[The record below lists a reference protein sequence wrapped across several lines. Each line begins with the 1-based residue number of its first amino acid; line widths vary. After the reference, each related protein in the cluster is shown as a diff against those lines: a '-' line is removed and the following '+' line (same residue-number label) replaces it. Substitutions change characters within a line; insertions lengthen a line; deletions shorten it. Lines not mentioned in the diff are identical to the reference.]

1 MNVRCPLV
9 NASERVQGKT
19 SAPLY
24 SIHAFDGYSFI
35 SSLELPSTFWEWIGG
50 RSKSTLERL
59 WTLF

>member
-9 NASERVQGKT
+9 NARERIQGEA

-24 SIHAFDGYSFI
+24 SIHAFDGYLFI
-35 SSLELPSTFWEWIGG
+35 GSLELPYTIWEWIGG

-59 WTLF
+59 